1 MTAIEPLQQAA
12 PFVGRRTEIERI
24 AALVDRVVT
33 ARGGAFVLIEGEP
46 GIGKTSLLHSAVGM
60 AATAGMR
67 VLLGA
72 ATEADQSIPG
82 AAIGSCVA
90 LGDRSGSTDG
100 YRLGSLFEDADP
112 RRPVSELAA
121 TAAISD
127 LLSQW
132 CADGP
137 VAVLVDDIH
146 WADAASLSVLRWLGV
161 AVDTMPLLVVVA
173 MRPYPLGPGLPRLL
187 SEFDAVGARRMSLGP
202 LADADVTRLVEQ
214 SLGTPPGPQ
223 LDALI
228 AGAAGNPLYLT
239 DLLHSQTSVEPGAGL
254 SDALAVTIAR
264 RLDFLPESARHTLEV
279 AAALTPRIDPV
290 KLAEILGISLIDVWN
305 EIRTAVEARVLVH
318 DGDELV
324 FRHDLIRRV
333 LAEQVSPS
341 IRATLRR
348 HVEVAGLH
356 LMRIAEPATGAGET
370 TRPATPPMAAVD
382 RVAELISGTVAAAA
396 AESLVESLSAPSDP
410 TTVRLFRGLADGD
423 VDVVAET
430 VAEFA
435 RSERP
440 RFAAL
445 AGENLAE
452 MLVRNGRTA
461 EARTAL
467 ETAVRRYE
475 ELGAV
480 PETARVQARLRE
492 LGVRRGVRGPRGPR
506 GRPKTGWDALT
517 VTEEKVAVQVAQGC
531 SNAEIA
537 EKMFLSRRTV
547 QTHVSNILSKLGL
560 RSRVQV
566 AVAYAQRR

>member
-1 MTAIEPLQQAA
+1 MTAIEPLEQAVHL
-12 PFVGRRTEIERI
+12 VGRCAEIERI
-24 AALVDRVVT
+24 AALIDRV
-33 ARGGAFVLIEGEP
+33 ASGNGGAFVLIEGEP
-46 GIGKTSLLHSAVGM
+46 GIGKTALLHHVVGM
-60 AATAGMR
+60 AAAARTR

-72 ATEADQSIPG
+72 ATEAEQPVPG

-90 LGDRSGSTDG
+90 LGDRDGSAAG
-100 YRLGSLFEDADP
+100 YRLGARFEDAGE
-112 RRPVSELAA
+112 RRAVSEFAV
-121 TAAISD
+121 TAAISE

-146 WADAASLSVLRWLGV
+146 WADAASLSVLRWLSV

-202 LADADVTRLVEQ
+202 LADADVARLVEQ
-214 SLGTPPGPQ
+214 SLGAPPGPH
-223 LDALI
+223 LNALI

-239 DLLHSQTSVEPGAGL
+239 DLLDGRTSAEPGAGL
-254 SDALAVTIAR
+254 PDALSARIAH

-279 AAALTPRIDPV
+279 AAVLAPRIDPV

-318 DGDELV
+318 NGDELA
-324 FRHDLIRRV
+324 FRHDLVRRV
-333 LAEQVSPS
+333 LAEGVSPS

-356 LMRIAEPATGAGET
+356 LKRIAEPAADAGATAG
-370 TRPATPPMAAVD
+370 RPIPPSAAVD
-382 RVAELISGTVAAAA
+382 RVAELIEGTVAAAA
-396 AESLVESLSAPSDP
+396 AESLVESLSTPGDP
-410 TTVRLFRGLADGD
+410 TTVLLFRGLADGD
-423 VDVVAET
+423 VDRVAEA

-461 EARTAL
+461 EACAAL
-467 ETAVRRYE
+467 EAAVRRYE
-475 ELGAV
+475 ALGTV
-480 PETARVQARLRE
+480 PESARVRARLRE
-492 LGVRRGVRGPRGPR
+492 LGVRRGARGPRR
-506 GRPKTGWDALT
+506 RPKTGWDALT
-517 VTEEKVAVQVAQGC
+517 ATEDKVAVQVAQGC

>member
-1 MTAIEPLQQAA
+1 MTAIEPLEQAA
-12 PFVGRRTEIERI
+12 HLVGRRTEMARI
-24 AALVDRVVT
+24 AALIDRVVSG
-33 ARGGAFVLIEGEP
+33 RGGAFVLIEGEA
-46 GIGKTSLLHSAVGM
+46 GIGKTSLLRNVVDMASAE
-60 AATAGMR
+60 GMR

-72 ATEADQSIPG
+72 ATEADQPIPG
-82 AAIGSCVA
+82 AAIGSYVV
-90 LGDRSGSTDG
+90 LGDLRGG
-100 YRLGSLFEDADP
+100 
-112 RRPVSELAA
+112 A
-121 TAAISD
+121 TGPAGALSD

-132 CADGP
+132 CSDGP

-146 WADAASLSVLRWLGV
+146 WADVASLSALRWLSV
-161 AVDTMPLLVVVA
+161 AVDTMPMLVVAA
-173 MRPYPLGPGLPRLL
+173 MRPYPLAPGLPRLL
-187 SEFDAVGARRMSLGP
+187 SEFDAVGARRMPLGP
-202 LADADVTRLVEQ
+202 LADADVNRLVEQ
-214 SLGTPPGPQ
+214 SLGAPPGPQ
-223 LDALI
+223 LNALI

-239 DLLHSQTSVEPGAGL
+239 DLLDGRACAEPEAGL
-254 SDALAVTIAR
+254 PDTLSATITR

-290 KLAEILGISLIDVWN
+290 KLAEILRVSLIDVWN
-305 EIRTAVEARVLVH
+305 EIRAAVEARLLVH

-324 FRHDLIRRV
+324 FRHDLVRRA

-356 LMRIAEPATGAGET
+356 LLRIAEPSTNSQAVQQVSST
-370 TRPATPPMAAVD
+370 AAVD
-382 RVAELISGTVAAAA
+382 RVAELIEGTVAAAA
-396 AESLVESLSAPSDP
+396 AESLVETLSTPGDP
-410 TTVRLFRGLADGD
+410 TTVLLFRGLADGD
-423 VDVVAET
+423 ADLVAEA

-452 MLVRNGRTA
+452 MLVRNGRSA
-461 EARTAL
+461 EACAAL
-467 ETAVRRYE
+467 EAAVRRYE
-475 ELGAV
+475 VLGEV
-480 PETARVQARLRE
+480 PETARAQARLRE
-492 LGVRRGVRGPRGPR
+492 LGTGRGARGPRR
-506 GRPKTGWDALT
+506 RPKTGWDALT
-517 VTEEKVAVQVAQGC
+517 ATEGKVAVQVAEGC